1 MISDKILKDL
11 EDIID
16 QSVIDLDVPQ
26 VTPKSIRIKNCVI
39 RKTKHGQYIVFDI
52 KENKSVAV
60 TNFKYTAIA
69 LVKNFIKKRSYKDIL
84 ELDKDLLKHYNDA
97 VFYKNSIK
105 NSKDVR
111 YIEARQNRLDIAIQ
125 ETSFI
130 QKKLDKY
137 IFNLW

>member
-105 NSKDVR
+105 NSKDYK

-137 IFNLW
+137 IFNL

>member
-105 NSKDVR
+105 NSKDYQ

-137 IFNLW
+137 IFNL

>member
-105 NSKDVR
+105 NSKDYK

>member
-105 NSKDVR
+105 NSKDYQ

>member
-16 QSVIDLDVPQ
+16 QSVIDLDLPQ

-137 IFNLW
+137 IFNL

>member
-137 IFNLW
+137 IFNL

>member
-69 LVKNFIKKRSYKDIL
+69 LVKNFIKKRNYKDIL

-105 NSKDVR
+105 NSKDYQ

-125 ETSFI
+125 ETNFI

-137 IFNLW
+137 IFNL

>member
-97 VFYKNSIK
+97 LFYKNSIK
-105 NSKDVR
+105 NNKDNYYREV
-111 YIEARQNRLDIAIQ
+111 RQNRLDIAIQ
-125 ETSFI
+125 ETSHI

-137 IFNLW
+137 IFNL